1 MSLMNMGVYNHGLFS
16 AREKPL
22 FFVLYSSFVPFLGIS
37 RFSFSFLVFSGEKT
51 KMAKEE
57 TACF

>member
-1 MSLMNMGVYNHGLFS
+1 MNMGVYNHGLFS